1 MTTPSEIT
9 ADIELGVGLLLFF
22 MVIATFMMADVQSTN
37 NEVLDMIVQLLH
49 ESTKESEK
57 VIVIVGGLKYWSVGM
72 MVKMIELFAYI
83 TGFEK
88 E

>member
-1 MTTPSEIT
+1 
-9 ADIELGVGLLLFF
+9 
-22 MVIATFMMADVQSTN
+22 
-37 NEVLDMIVQLLH
+37 MIVQLLH

-57 VIVIVGGLKYWSVGM
+57 LMVIVGGLKYWSVGM